1 MNIYK
6 KNGFATI
13 EAMLAVSILVLF
25 FLAFAGAI
33 IFNKQNQESL
43 SNRGTATTLSE
54 EAIEA
59 IKNIRG
65 AGFEKLLDGEY
76 GLVEEDGKWKLISSF
91 EMIDRFTRKVS
102 IISIDNRRKKVVSKV
117 SWQEYGNVKDVIL
130 TTYLTNWK

>member
-33 IFNKQNQESL
+33 IFNRQNQESL
-43 SNRGTATTLSE
+43 SNRGTAITLSE

-59 IKNIRG
+59 VRNVRD
-65 AGFEKLLDGEY
+65 AGFEKLSDGDY
-76 GLVEEDGKWKLISSF
+76 GLSEEDGKWKLISGF
-91 EMIDRFTRKVS
+91 EIIDRFTRKVT
-102 IISIDNRRKKVVSKV
+102 ITSIDNRRKKVVSKV
-117 SWQEYGNVKDVIL
+117 SWQEYGNAKDVIL